1 MKSTLFIVNPES
13 RGGKTK
19 KLWKTYLQKIETS
32 YEHDFDHV
40 IANGI
45 GSGYEATRNAIDDG
59 YQTLIAVGGEG
70 TINEI
75 VNAAYFSKKP
85 DLNVGFIQSGTVN
98 DYQQVINWPKDIDE
112 QIGLLNRAVTKKTPV
127 THVTGDEERV
137 ALNIADTGIGATI
150 AYMAS
155 VERRLKW
162 IKSGFRYT
170 LLSLRGIAKWKNIP
184 AKITLGDRFVE
195 GDLTLLMSGFSTQ
208 TGEYRILPH
217 AETWG
222 SKMAYTVAFGFKKL
236 AMVRLLGI
244 LKKGKHTE
252 DIEGVYMGLADQ
264 ISIETEEPLIY
275 ETDGEPF
282 SYNSTE
288 IIVKSISNAINVI
301 QPHND

>member
-19 KLWKTYLQKIETS
+19 KLWEKYLLKIETN
-32 YEHDFDHV
+32 YEKDYDHV

-59 YQTLIAVGGEG
+59 YETLIAVGGEG

-75 VNAAYFSKKP
+75 VNAVYFSKKS
-85 DLNVGFIQSGTVN
+85 DLNIGFIQSGTVN
-98 DYQQVINWPKDIDE
+98 DYQQVINWPKDIDA
-112 QIGLLNRAVTKKTPV
+112 QINSLNKAVTKKTPL

-170 LLSLRGIAKWKNIP
+170 LLSLRGITKWKNIH
-184 AKITLGDRFVE
+184 AKITFDDRYLE

-208 TGEYRILPH
+208 TGDYRILPH

-222 SKMAYTVAFGFKKL
+222 SKMAYAAAFGFKKL
-236 AMVRLLGI
+236 GMVRLLGV
-244 LKKGKHTE
+244 LKKGNHTE
-252 DIEGVYMGLADQ
+252 EIEGVYMGHADK
-264 ISIETEEPLIY
+264 ITIETEEPLIY

-288 IIVKSISNAINVI
+288 IIVKSIPNIINVI
-301 QPHND
+301 QPYNE